1 MDSNG
6 HERIVVSGGRDGE
19 ESLYNFIETAI
30 LQIKDWHCPFSDKV
44 TWMVADWNYSD
55 DDLKN
60 FEETA
65 NI

>member
-1 MDSNG
+1 VDSNG

-44 TWMVADWNYSD
+44 TLVDCSCAFINSISPPESIY
-55 DDLKN
+55 
-60 FEETA
+60 
-65 NI
+65 